1 MLPAPPSLLTGQHLK
16 TQVTSSM
23 VCGTFLKNGKP
34 DNSKSCQ
41 VFDYEKDPE
50 SLQDVQIARER
61 VLLTGEEASLS
72 PFTTPAFG

>member
-1 MLPAPPSLLTGQHLK
+1 
-16 TQVTSSM
+16 M

-72 PFTTPAFG
+72 PFTTPAFV